1 MLEIQTA
8 FDNNPAVDVK
18 GVFLDISKAFDQVWH
33 VGPLFKLQASG
44 VDDELLSLLG
54 NDLENHKQK
63 GVLMDF
69 WMEENK
75 FLSSTRI
82 NIRASFIYNLNDLP
96 DGITSMILLFFQK
109 YLM

>member
-33 VGPLFKLQASG
+33 IGPLFKLQASG
-44 VDDELLSLLG
+44 ADDGLLSLLR
-54 NDLENHKQK
+54 NDLENHMQK

-69 WMEENK
+69 
-75 FLSSTRI
+75 
-82 NIRASFIYNLNDLP
+82 
-96 DGITSMILLFFQK
+96 
-109 YLM
+109 

>member
-33 VGPLFKLQASG
+33 IGPFVKLQASG

-69 WMEENK
+69 
-75 FLSSTRI
+75 
-82 NIRASFIYNLNDLP
+82 
-96 DGITSMILLFFQK
+96 
-109 YLM
+109 